1 MKKSINMSSALV
13 EFALGFAATG
23 VAATIGAAASSSK
36 ETYPGLT
43 RVETA
48 RFKRA
53 VRRYAD
59 RHTFNEHNLVVVF
72 IDEMKDN
79 LIRESRSMIVCDD
92 ADPTVGNIRGVI
104 EDQKRDTGNRK
115 WTGKVVAFGGNRTA
129 TVYYMC
135 RNRLEKLASFSF

>member
-1 MKKSINMSSALV
+1 MKKSINMSSSLV
-13 EFALGFAATG
+13 EFALGFAVTG
-23 VAATIGAAASSSK
+23 VAAAIHAASGSK

-43 RVETA
+43 GREAT

-53 VRRYAD
+53 VRGYAD

-79 LIRESRSMIVCDD
+79 MTGSDSTMAIQHD

-104 EDQKRDTGNRK
+104 EDQKRNTGNRK
-115 WTGKVVAFGGNRTA
+115 WTGKVVVFGGNRSA

-135 RNRLEKLASFSF
+135 RDRLEKLASFSF

>member
-23 VAATIGAAASSSK
+23 VAAAIGAAASSSK

-53 VRRYAD
+53 IRRYAD
-59 RHTFNEHNLVVVF
+59 RHKFSEHNLVVVF
-72 IDEMKDN
+72 IDEMEDN
-79 LIRESRSMIVCDD
+79 LTKESITMTIHYD
-92 ADPTVGNIRGVI
+92 ADPTVGNIRGAI
-104 EDQKRDTGNRK
+104 EGEKQNTGNLK

-135 RNRLEKLASFSF
+135 RDHLEKLASFSF